1 MVGGSAANEA
11 IERAKRL
18 PDLGV
23 GLHLVLVEG
32 RPVLPANAVPDLVDA
47 QGRFRSDMVRVGVEL
62 FLRPRLRKQ
71 LAAEITAQF
80 AAFSDSGLV
89 LDHVNAHKHF
99 HVHPT
104 IASHVMAI
112 GRRFGMKAL
121 RVPYEPRRLV
131 SKLASS
137 HSADAPRMVL
147 WPAVLRLRARRYRL
161 ATARYTF
168 GNAWSGAMTA
178 HRLASLVRN
187 LPSGV
192 SEIYLHPATTR
203 EFEGAAPGY
212 RYDEELAALTSS
224 EVREALRDSGAS
236 VTTFTALSHV

>member
-1 MVGGSAANEA
+1 MVGASAAQEA
-11 IERAKRL
+11 IARAKRL

-23 GLHLVLVEG
+23 GLHLVLIEG
-32 RPVLPANAVPDLVDA
+32 RPVLPADAVPDLVDA
-47 QGRFRSDMVRVGVEL
+47 QGCFRCDMVRLGVEL

-99 HVHPT
+99 HLHPT
-104 IASHVMAI
+104 IASHVIAI
-112 GRRFGMKAL
+112 GRRFRMKAL
-121 RVPYEPRRLV
+121 RVPYEPRRLI
-131 SKLASS
+131 SKLGSS
-137 HSADAPRMVL
+137 QSPEAPHMVL
-147 WPAVLRLRARRYRL
+147 WPHVLRMRARRHRL

-178 HRLASLVRN
+178 HRLASLLRN

-203 EFEGAAPGY
+203 EFECAAPGY
-212 RYDEELAALTSS
+212 RYDEELAALISA
-224 EVREALRDSGAS
+224 EVRDALRESGAS